1 MSNSE
6 LYYFEEELSYLR
18 EKSATFAKNHPEVAN
33 ALGLSKDSI
42 DDPQIARLIES
53 VSLLNARIQ
62 KRLDDNYSDF
72 TESILNVTYPD
83 FLKTIPSYSIIEVDV
98 DNNAKAKGFIPKGTM
113 FELKDQNIG
122 NCYFKSTDDL
132 VIYPLILNKVS
143 TYVAPFNEENIIGST
158 QAKNLIEFEF
168 NTTEEGIN
176 CKDLSIENLDIAIR
190 SENNLSFKIYDEIC
204 QNIVDIYLEIN
215 GKMISL
221 SKDVLTNNTFELD
234 KPLLPYSSNSY
245 PGLNLLNEFFLFR
258 GVFNKINI
266 NLEKVKYLLDSNTFK
281 IKLFLKEMKVDVFRS
296 LQKDNFVL
304 HHVPVINLYETYAE
318 PIIADGLKE
327 NYPIVVYDNNRELSL
342 YKVVSVESSYDSV
355 KEKIPELYNEDYYSQ
370 SSSKRWSVRYNERDG
385 LIKGNLQL
393 IDLNHNN
400 ALKGEQTLLI
410 KVLVTDGFIPS
421 KINYTNVEISA
432 MSAIT
437 VPGKLKLMRRPT
449 MQFNPRNDK
458 TTNWEVL
465 AHMSFNYQAV
475 LGRDDSIEQ
484 LKSIFRLYNIKESRR
499 VQTFIDALKRIE
511 STQIVEPIRINGK
524 SCYVNGLKI
533 AVILNAQEIKD
544 GLLIFAQFLEKY
556 FGAFVNYNSFIQVD
570 IYLEGNDEVYVSFP
584 RRLGCR

>member
-570 IYLEGNDEVYVSFP
+570 VYLEGNDEVYVSFP

>member
-1 MSNSE
+1 LSNSE

>member
-533 AVILNAQEIKD
+533 SVILNAQEIKD

>member
-355 KEKIPELYNEDYYSQ
+355 KEKIPELYNEDYYSK

-533 AVILNAQEIKD
+533 SVILNAQEIKD